1 MFGFEWVGGRHDRDL
16 LLAIGG
22 RHERQGRHGHPEGRG
37 GRGHGDEGGRFT
49 RLLGQGDLRL
59 LVLLMIEKEPSHGYE
74 IIRQIEAM
82 TGGAYAPSPG
92 VVYPT
97 LTFLEEAGHAS
108 AQEDGN
114 KKRFAITDDG
124 KAHLDEH
131 RQRAQELLERLK
143 MAGEHREKR
152 ERHDKHEGHR
162 RDGHGH
168 EGRPQ
173 AGAPLPPGV
182 DAAMLH
188 LRDVLARKLAEDEK
202 RAGGLV
208 RLLLQMA
215 DEVEAGE
222 RP

>member
-1 MFGFEWVGGRHDRDL
+1 MFGFEWVGGHGRHDRDL
-16 LLAIGG
+16 VLAIGG
-22 RHERQGRHGHPEGRG
+22 RHERHGRHGHPEGRG
-37 GRGHGDEGGRFT
+37 GRGHGDEGGRFA

-59 LVLLMIEKEPSHGYE
+59 LVLLMIEQQPSHGYE

-97 LTFLEEAGHAS
+97 LTFLDEAGHAR

-114 KKRFAITDDG
+114 KKRFAITDEG
-124 KAHLDEH
+124 KAYLDEH
-131 RQRAQELLERLK
+131 RQRAEEILERLK

-152 ERHDKHEGHR
+152 ERHDKHEAR
-162 RDGHGH
+162 A
-168 EGRPQ
+168 Q
-173 AGAPLPPGV
+173 AGAALPPGV

-188 LRDVLARKLAEDEK
+188 LRDVVSRKLAEDEK

-215 DEVEAGE
+215 DELESGE